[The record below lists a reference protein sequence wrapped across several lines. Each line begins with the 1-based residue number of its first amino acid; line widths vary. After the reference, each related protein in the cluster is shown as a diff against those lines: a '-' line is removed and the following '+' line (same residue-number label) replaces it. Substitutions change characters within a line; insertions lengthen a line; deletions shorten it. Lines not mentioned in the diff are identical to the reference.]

1 MSFVGKHDRHDLRPN
16 DVAGDGDGGEEG
28 ADEHV
33 EGEEGGAD
41 VAEDAMRR
49 LPRQREEEGVADA
62 LRGVTAAER
71 HCGRGRRTVPMTI
84 ENQEGV
90 NRRIRALML
99 DARPVMYFDIGST
112 GGEAPSFEA
121 GSPPFSAASAGTS
134 LVTASSS
141 RMSLSV
147 DMDGSS

>member
-1 MSFVGKHDRHDLRPN
+1 
-16 DVAGDGDGGEEG
+16 
-28 ADEHV
+28 
-33 EGEEGGAD
+33 
-41 VAEDAMRR
+41 
-49 LPRQREEEGVADA
+49 
-62 LRGVTAAER
+62 
-71 HCGRGRRTVPMTI
+71 MTI